1 MFASK
6 LLWNQFSIPIFL
18 CWKVQDWIVGRVY
31 NAGVEEFQVEMVHL
45 NTLCVMAI
53 SLQSCLIHDH
63 EAGSGKMVGS
73 VYICVLW
80 PVVNTIL
87 KHFSSVQD
95 CYFIAI
101 YSHPG
106 MLFFWFP
113 LCIQED
119 SAPAKVF
126 SVVEHSVQPLRCRS
140 AISMVLARSGIW
152 DVPSGAIFDLMC
164 LQYRERC
171 TFTSPYTL
179 SNPSP
184 YALTVVL
191 EKQLN
196 YMAPW
201 CDFMLLSHMVGK
213 PEKLMSGGKT
223 MEDKERGK
231 PVCIIKRNWD
241 DKTKTHRRK

>member
-1 MFASK
+1 M
-6 LLWNQFSIPIFL
+6 
-18 CWKVQDWIVGRVY
+18 GRVY

-140 AISMVLARSGIW
+140 AISMVLARSGI
-152 DVPSGAIFDLMC
+152 
-164 LQYRERC
+164 
-171 TFTSPYTL
+171 
-179 SNPSP
+179 
-184 YALTVVL
+184 
-191 EKQLN
+191 
-196 YMAPW
+196 
-201 CDFMLLSHMVGK
+201 
-213 PEKLMSGGKT
+213 
-223 MEDKERGK
+223 
-231 PVCIIKRNWD
+231 
-241 DKTKTHRRK
+241 